1 MGAVNIPITAGVQ
14 SYILYGP
21 ETTFNTAVVADKH
34 FGLSTNV
41 DINLKNNLKSNRGFN
56 GSTTGGRDALSFTSG
71 KAELDVTIDF
81 DLHNDAFLEYVMGNV
96 AAGVY
101 TGTDLPKSLTIIKA
115 IDNAAT
121 DRDNILSGCVID
133 TCSIK
138 GAEGEPVTCSLGI
151 KVANSTYDS
160 SLTANTALAATAPY
174 TFSESTFELPNATVI
189 TNIVTDFDVSIA
201 NNFELHYGNSR
212 KAVAYTSGA
221 REYRVKIS
229 TKYIDDAL
237 LNKALGGT
245 TVATDTPTVNA
256 TLEIVLTRPDNSTL
270 TFLFTLAPIDSY
282 SLKAQLNSAI
292 EESIEL
298 VCSSLTITKA

>member
-1 MGAVNIPITAGVQ
+1 MGATNTPITAGVQ
-14 SYILYGP
+14 SYILYGE
-21 ETTFNTAVVADKH
+21 ETTFNTAVVPDKH
-34 FGLSTNV
+34 FGLSTNIE
-41 DINLKNNLKSNRGFN
+41 INLKNNLKSNRGFK
-56 GSTTGGRDALSFTSG
+56 GSTTGGRDALSFTAG
-71 KAELDVTIDF
+71 KAELDGTIEF
-81 DLHNDAFLEYVMGNV
+81 DLNDDAFLKYVMGNLSV
-96 AAGVY
+96 GVY
-101 TGTDLPKSLTIIKA
+101 TGTDLPKSITIVKA
-115 IDNAAT
+115 IDNVAT
-121 DRDNILSGCVID
+121 DRDNVISGCVID
-133 TCSIK
+133 TCTIK
-138 GAEGEPVTCSLGI
+138 GAEGEPVTCSLGVKI
-151 KVANSTYDS
+151 ANSTYDS
-160 SLTANTALAATAPY
+160 SLTANAALTATAPY

-229 TKYIDDAL
+229 TKYIDDDL

-245 TVATDTPTVNA
+245 TVATDTPTQNA
-256 TLEIVLTRPDNSTL
+256 TLKIVLTRPDNATL
-270 TFLFTLAPIDSY
+270 TFDFTLAPIDSY